1 MALFYP
7 PPLTVRFSGSYHF
20 LTAKEPLYPP
30 FLKAMRN
37 DVYDL
42 DENKWSCWISDRGF
56 VCDWMSEKEYQKWY
70 YVQYGVMG
78 RKLPGL
84 RTIYRSEAEEKEKV
98 RKHGSKG
105 V

>member
-1 MALFYP
+1 
-7 PPLTVRFSGSYHF
+7 
-20 LTAKEPLYPP
+20 
-30 FLKAMRN
+30 MRN

-42 DENKWSCWISDRGF
+42 DENKWSCWTSDHGF
-56 VCDWMSEKEYQKWY
+56 ICDWMPEKEYQKWY
-70 YVQYGVMG
+70 YVHYGVMG